1 MNQKIEIENRNQQ
14 MNWGIE
20 MENRNWKLKLL
31 GMFSSIGIVFLIFW
45 ILVDIFICKIDISDS
60 DSENTN
66 SDSENTNPKIENEI
80 QNSGRLPGDDVE
92 ASGFAGNWNEDFDN
106 ENEIQ
111 ILNLT
116 MVEYSRPPFFNLTEA
131 ERKTI
136 QYIVAGEAKG
146 EPMEGKMAVA
156 QCILHG
162 MVKSNWSA
170 ERVRIEYQYSGWDDE
185 LENVNPEA
193 WAEVVEAVS
202 RVFDDGELISDK
214 PILYFYAPKR
224 VSSDWHESLNFSCEL
239 SNHRFF
245 YLDEDVNADWFLNL
259 RKDV

>member
-45 ILVDIFICKIDISDS
+45 ILVDIFICKIDIS
-60 DSENTN
+60 N
-66 SDSENTNPKIENEI
+66 SDSENTNQKIENEI
-80 QNSGRLPGDDVE
+80 QDDGRLPGDDVE
-92 ASGFAGNWNEDFDN
+92 ASGFAGNWDGDFYN

-111 ILNLT
+111 ILDLA

-131 ERKTI
+131 DRKTI

-162 MVKSNWSA
+162 MVKSDWSA

-185 LENVNPEA
+185 LENTNSEA

-214 PILYFYAPKR
+214 PILYFYAPDIT
-224 VSSDWHESLNFSCEL
+224 SSSWHESLNHAVTIEG
-239 SNHRFF
+239 HKFF

>member
-1 MNQKIEIENRNQQ
+1 
-14 MNWGIE
+14 
-20 MENRNWKLKLL
+20 MENRNRKSNLDFVSAFW
-31 GMFSSIGIVFLIFW
+31 IGICFGFLI
-45 ILVDIFICKIDISDS
+45 LALIFGIFSYGFGFEIDFYKS
-60 DSENTN
+60 N
-66 SDSENTNPKIENEI
+66 SKTEA
-80 QNSGRLPGDDVE
+80 QNSGRLLGDNIE
-92 ASGFAGNWNEDFDN
+92 ASSFAGNWDRNFDI

-111 ILNLT
+111 ILDLA
-116 MVEYSRPPFFNLTEA
+116 MVEYSRPRFFNLNDA

-156 QCILHG
+156 QCILNG
-162 MVKSNWSA
+162 MIKSNWSA
-170 ERVRIEYQYSGWDDE
+170 ERVRIEYKYSGWDDE
-185 LENVNPEA
+185 LEKSNPKA

-224 VSSDWHESLNFSCEL
+224 VSSSWHESLNHAVTIGG
-239 SNHRFF
+239 HRFF
-245 YLDEDVNADWFLNL
+245 YLDEDVNANWFLNL

>member
-1 MNQKIEIENRNQQ
+1 
-14 MNWGIE
+14 

-31 GMFSSIGIVFLIFW
+31 GTFSSIGIVFLIFW
-45 ILVDIFICKIDISDS
+45 ILVDIFICKIDIS
-60 DSENTN
+60 N

-80 QNSGRLPGDDVE
+80 QDDGRLPGDDVE

-106 ENEIQ
+106 ENEIE

-162 MVKSNWSA
+162 MVKSGWSA

-185 LENVNPEA
+185 LENANPEV

-214 PILYFYAPKR
+214 PILYFYAPDIT
-224 VSSDWHESLNFSCEL
+224 SSSWHESLNHAVTIEG
-239 SNHRFF
+239 HKFF

>member
-1 MNQKIEIENRNQQ
+1 
-14 MNWGIE
+14 
-20 MENRNWKLKLL
+20 MENRDWKLKLL

-60 DSENTN
+60 DSENA
-66 SDSENTNPKIENEI
+66 NPKIENEI

-92 ASGFAGNWNEDFDN
+92 ASGFAGNWNENFDTK
-106 ENEIQ
+106 NEIQ
-111 ILNLT
+111 ILDLA
-116 MVEYSRPPFFNLTEA
+116 MVEYSHPPFFNLTEA

-162 MVKSNWSA
+162 MVKSDWSA

-185 LENVNPEA
+185 LEKSNPKA

-202 RVFDDGELISDK
+202 SVFDDGELISDK
-214 PILYFYAPKR
+214 PILYFYAPDIT
-224 VSSDWHESLNFSCEL
+224 SSSWHESLNHAITIEG
-239 SNHRFF
+239 HKFF

-259 RKDV
+259 RKDE

>member
-1 MNQKIEIENRNQQ
+1 
-14 MNWGIE
+14 
-20 MENRNWKLKLL
+20 MENRNYKYKFEEL
-31 GMFSSIGIVFLIFW
+31 FSVIWIGIGFGFLILAL
-45 ILVDIFICKIDISDS
+45 IIGIFSYGFGFEIEICKS
-60 DSENTN
+60 
-66 SDSENTNPKIENEI
+66 NPKIENKI
-80 QNSGRLPGDDVE
+80 QDLGRIKGDNIK
-92 ASGFAGNWNEDFDN
+92 ATGYAGNWNEDFDN
-106 ENEIQ
+106 ENGIQ
-111 ILNLT
+111 ILDLA
-116 MVEYSRPPFFNLTEA
+116 MVEYSHPPFFNLTEA

-162 MVKSNWSA
+162 MAKSGWSA

-185 LENVNPEA
+185 LENTNSEA

-214 PILYFYAPKR
+214 PILYFYAPDIT
-224 VSSDWHESLNFSCEL
+224 SSSWHESLNHAVTIGG
-239 SNHRFF
+239 HRFF

>member
-1 MNQKIEIENRNQQ
+1 
-14 MNWGIE
+14 

-60 DSENTN
+60 DSENA
-66 SDSENTNPKIENEI
+66 NPKIENKI
-80 QNSGRLPGDDVE
+80 QDDGRLPGDDVE
-92 ASGFAGNWNEDFDN
+92 ASGFAGNWNEDFDTK
-106 ENEIQ
+106 NEIQ
-111 ILNLT
+111 ILDLA
-116 MVEYSRPPFFNLTEA
+116 MVEYSHPPFFNLTEA
-131 ERKTI
+131 DRKTI

-156 QCILHG
+156 QCILHS

-185 LENVNPEA
+185 LENANPEA

-214 PILYFYAPKR
+214 PILYFYAPNV
-224 VSSDWHESLNFSCEL
+224 VSSSWHESLNHAVTIEG
-239 SNHRFF
+239 HKFF

-259 RKDV
+259 RKGV

>member
-1 MNQKIEIENRNQQ
+1 

-20 MENRNWKLKLL
+20 MENRNQKLNLD
-31 GMFSSIGIVFLIFW
+31 FVSAFWIGICFGFLI
-45 ILVDIFICKIDISDS
+45 LALIFGIFSCGFGFEIDFGKSN
-60 DSENTN
+60 SE
-66 SDSENTNPKIENEI
+66 IEI
-80 QNSGRLPGDDVE
+80 QNSGRLLGDDVE
-92 ASGFAGNWNEDFDN
+92 ASGFAGNWEGNFDI

-111 ILNLT
+111 ILDLA
-116 MVEYSRPPFFNLTEA
+116 MVEYSRPPFFNLTKA

-162 MVKSNWSA
+162 MVKSGWST

-214 PILYFYAPKR
+214 PILYFYAPKY
-224 VSSDWHESLNFSCEL
+224 SDGKWHKTLEFAFEISG
-239 SNHRFF
+239 HRFF

>member
-1 MNQKIEIENRNQQ
+1 MNQKIEIENRNRQ

-60 DSENTN
+60 DSENA
-66 SDSENTNPKIENEI
+66 NPKIENEI
-80 QNSGRLPGDDVE
+80 QDDGRLPGDDVE
-92 ASGFAGNWNEDFDN
+92 ASGFAGNWDF
-106 ENEIQ
+106 ENETGIYY
-111 ILNLT
+111 LESS
-116 MVEYSRPPFFNLTEA
+116 MVEYNARPVFFNLTED
-131 ERKTI
+131 ERQTI

-146 EPMEGKMAVA
+146 ESMEGKMAVT

-162 MVKSNWSA
+162 MVKSGWSA

-185 LENVNPEA
+185 LEKSNPEA

-214 PILYFYAPKR
+214 PILYFYAPDV
-224 VSSDWHESLNFSCEL
+224 VSSSWHESLN
-239 SNHRFF
+239 HDVTIGGHKFF
-245 YLDEDVNADWFLNL
+245 YLDEDVNANWFLNL
-259 RKDV
+259 RKDG

>member
-20 MENRNWKLKLL
+20 MENRNYKSNLDFVSAFW
-31 GMFSSIGIVFLIFW
+31 IGICFGFLILAL
-45 ILVDIFICKIDISDS
+45 IIGIFSYGFGFEIDFEKSN
-60 DSENTN
+60 SET
-66 SDSENTNPKIENEI
+66 EI
-80 QNSGRLPGDDVE
+80 QNSGHLPGDDVE
-92 ASGFAGNWNEDFDN
+92 ATGYAGNWNGNFDI

-111 ILNLT
+111 ILDLA
-116 MVEYSRPPFFNLTEA
+116 MVEYSHPPFFNLAEA

-156 QCILHG
+156 QCILNG
-162 MVKSNWSA
+162 MVKSNWTA
-170 ERVRIEYQYSGWDDE
+170 EKVRIEYQYSGWDDE
-185 LENVNPEA
+185 LEKSNSEA
-193 WAEVVEAVS
+193 WVEVVEAVS

-214 PILYFYAPKR
+214 PILYFYAPDIT
-224 VSSDWHESLNFSCEL
+224 SSSWHESLNHAITIEG
-239 SNHRFF
+239 HKFF

-259 RKDV
+259 RKDG

>member
-1 MNQKIEIENRNQQ
+1 
-14 MNWGIE
+14 
-20 MENRNWKLKLL
+20 MENRNWELKLL

-66 SDSENTNPKIENEI
+66 PKIENKI
-80 QNSGRLPGDDVE
+80 QDDGRLPGDDVE
-92 ASGFAGNWNEDFDN
+92 ASGFAGNWNEDFYN

-111 ILNLT
+111 ILNLA
-116 MVEYSRPPFFNLTEA
+116 MVEYSRPPFFNLTETD
-131 ERKTI
+131 RKTI

-146 EPMEGKMAVA
+146 EPMKGKMAVA

-162 MVKSNWSA
+162 MVKSDWSA

-185 LENVNPEA
+185 LENENPEA

-214 PILYFYAPKR
+214 PILYFYAPDIT
-224 VSSDWHESLNFSCEL
+224 SSSWHESLNHAVTIGG
-239 SNHRFF
+239 HRFF

>member
-14 MNWGIE
+14 MNWRIE
-20 MENRNWKLKLL
+20 MENRNQKSNLDFVSAFW
-31 GMFSSIGIVFLIFW
+31 IGICFGFLILAL
-45 ILVDIFICKIDISDS
+45 IIGIFSYGFGFEIDFEKSN
-60 DSENTN
+60 SET
-66 SDSENTNPKIENEI
+66 EI
-80 QNSGRLPGDDVE
+80 QNSGHLPGDDVE
-92 ASGFAGNWNEDFDN
+92 ATGYAGNWNGNFDI

-111 ILNLT
+111 ILDLA
-116 MVEYSRPPFFNLTEA
+116 MVEYSHPPFFNLAEA
-131 ERKTI
+131 DRKTI

-156 QCILHG
+156 QCILNG

-185 LENVNPEA
+185 LENTNSEA

-214 PILYFYAPKR
+214 PILYFYAPEY
-224 VSSDWHESLNFSCEL
+224 SSGKWHETLEFSFEL
-239 SNHRFF
+239 SGHRFF
-245 YLDEDVNADWFLNL
+245 YLKEDVSADWFLKL
-259 RKDV
+259 KE

>member
-1 MNQKIEIENRNQQ
+1 
-14 MNWGIE
+14 

-60 DSENTN
+60 DSENA
-66 SDSENTNPKIENEI
+66 NPKIENEI
-80 QNSGRLPGDDVE
+80 QDDGRLPGDDVE

-136 QYIVAGEAKG
+136 QYIVAGETKG
-146 EPMEGKMAVA
+146 ESMEGKMAVA
-156 QCILHG
+156 QCILNG

-185 LENVNPEA
+185 LENMNPEA

-214 PILYFYAPKR
+214 PILYFYAPNV
-224 VSSDWHESLNFSCEL
+224 VSSSWHESLN
-239 SNHRFF
+239 HAVTIGGHKFF

>member
-1 MNQKIEIENRNQQ
+1 MKNRNQKL
-14 MNWGIE
+14 NLDFVSAFWVGIGFGF
-20 MENRNWKLKLL
+20 LILAL
-31 GMFSSIGIVFLIFW
+31 IIGIFSYGFG
-45 ILVDIFICKIDISDS
+45 FEIDFGKSDS
-60 DSENTN
+60 
-66 SDSENTNPKIENEI
+66 KIEI

-92 ASGFAGNWNEDFDN
+92 ATGFAGNWNENFDT
-106 ENEIQ
+106 ENEIE
-111 ILNLT
+111 ILDLK

-146 EPMEGKMAVA
+146 EPIEGKMAVA

-162 MVKSNWSA
+162 MVKSDWSA

-214 PILYFYAPKR
+214 PILYFYAPKH
-224 VSSDWHESLNFSCEL
+224 SDGKWHKTLEFAFEISG
-239 SNHRFF
+239 HRFF

>member
-1 MNQKIEIENRNQQ
+1 
-14 MNWGIE
+14 

-45 ILVDIFICKIDISDS
+45 ILVDIFICKIDIS
-60 DSENTN
+60 N
-66 SDSENTNPKIENEI
+66 SDSENTNPKIENKI
-80 QNSGRLPGDDVE
+80 QDDGRLPGDDVE

-111 ILNLT
+111 ILDLA
-116 MVEYSRPPFFNLTEA
+116 MVEYSHPPFFNLTEA
-131 ERKTI
+131 DRKTI

-156 QCILHG
+156 QCILHS

-214 PILYFYAPKR
+214 PILYFYAPDIT
-224 VSSDWHESLNFSCEL
+224 SSSWHESLNHAITIGG
-239 SNHRFF
+239 HRLF

>member
-1 MNQKIEIENRNQQ
+1 MKNQ
-14 MNWGIE
+14 
-20 MENRNWKLKLL
+20 NWKLKLL

-45 ILVDIFICKIDISDS
+45 ILVDIFNCKIDISD
-60 DSENTN
+60 

-80 QNSGRLPGDDVE
+80 QDDGRLPGDDVE
-92 ASGFAGNWNEDFDN
+92 ASGFAGNWNEDFYN
-106 ENEIQ
+106 ENEIE

-116 MVEYSRPPFFNLTEA
+116 MVEYSHPPFFNLTKA

-162 MVKSNWSA
+162 MAKSGWSA

-185 LENVNPEA
+185 LENTNPEA

-214 PILYFYAPKR
+214 PILYFYAPDIT
-224 VSSDWHESLNFSCEL
+224 SSSWHESLNHAVTIEG
-239 SNHRFF
+239 HRFF

>member
-1 MNQKIEIENRNQQ
+1 MGNQ
-14 MNWGIE
+14 
-20 MENRNWKLKLL
+20 NWKLKLL

-66 SDSENTNPKIENEI
+66 PKIENEI
-80 QNSGRLPGDDVE
+80 QDDGRLPGDDVE
-92 ASGFAGNWNEDFDN
+92 ASGFAGNWNEDFYN
-106 ENEIQ
+106 ENEIE

-116 MVEYSRPPFFNLTEA
+116 MVEYSHPPFFNLTDA
-131 ERKTI
+131 DRKTI

-146 EPMEGKMAVA
+146 EPIEGKMAVA

-162 MVKSNWSA
+162 MVKSGWSA

-185 LENVNPEA
+185 LENANPEV

-214 PILYFYAPKR
+214 PILYFYAPDIT
-224 VSSDWHESLNFSCEL
+224 SSSWHESLNHAITIEG
-239 SNHRFF
+239 HRFF
-245 YLDEDVNADWFLNL
+245 YLDEDIYADWFLNL
-259 RKDV
+259 RKDA

>member
-1 MNQKIEIENRNQQ
+1 
-14 MNWGIE
+14 
-20 MENRNWKLKLL
+20 MENRNYKYRHEELISGIW
-31 GMFSSIGIVFLIFW
+31 IGICIGLLISALIFG
-45 ILVDIFICKIDISDS
+45 IFGCGFGFEIDFGKS
-60 DSENTN
+60 N
-66 SDSENTNPKIENEI
+66 SENEI

-106 ENEIQ
+106 ENENQ
-111 ILNLT
+111 ILDLA
-116 MVEYSRPPFFNLTEA
+116 MVKYSHPPFFNLTEA

-214 PILYFYAPKR
+214 PILYFYAPDIT
-224 VSSDWHESLNFSCEL
+224 SSSWHESLNHAVTIEG
-239 SNHRFF
+239 HKFF

>member
-1 MNQKIEIENRNQQ
+1 MNQKIEIENRNRQ

-20 MENRNWKLKLL
+20 MENRNWELKLL
-31 GMFSSIGIVFLIFW
+31 GMLSSIGVVFLIFW
-45 ILVDIFICKIDISDS
+45 ILVDIFVFKIDISDS
-60 DSENTN
+60 DFENA
-66 SDSENTNPKIENEI
+66 NPKIENEI
-80 QNSGRLPGDDVE
+80 QDDGRLPGDDVE
-92 ASGFAGNWNEDFDN
+92 ASGFAGNWNEDFYN

-116 MVEYSRPPFFNLTEA
+116 MVKYSHPPFFNLTEA

-214 PILYFYAPKR
+214 PILYFYAPDIT
-224 VSSDWHESLNFSCEL
+224 SSSWHESLNHDVTL
-239 SNHRFF
+239 GGHKFF

-259 RKDV
+259 KKEV

>member
-20 MENRNWKLKLL
+20 MENRNYKSNLDFVSAFW
-31 GMFSSIGIVFLIFW
+31 IGICFGFLILAL
-45 ILVDIFICKIDISDS
+45 IIGIFSYGFGFEIDFEKSN
-60 DSENTN
+60 SET
-66 SDSENTNPKIENEI
+66 EI
-80 QNSGRLPGDDVE
+80 QNSGHLPGDDVE
-92 ASGFAGNWNEDFDN
+92 ATGYAGNWNGNFDI

-111 ILNLT
+111 ILDLA
-116 MVEYSRPPFFNLTEA
+116 MVEYSHPPFFNLAEA

-156 QCILHG
+156 QCILNG
-162 MVKSNWSA
+162 MVKSNWTA
-170 ERVRIEYQYSGWDDE
+170 EKVRIEYQYSGWDDE
-185 LENVNPEA
+185 LENTNSEA

-214 PILYFYAPKR
+214 PILYFYAPDIT
-224 VSSDWHESLNFSCEL
+224 SSSWHESLNHAVTIGG
-239 SNHRFF
+239 HRFF

>member
-1 MNQKIEIENRNQQ
+1 
-14 MNWGIE
+14 
-20 MENRNWKLKLL
+20 MENRNYKYRHEELISGIW
-31 GMFSSIGIVFLIFW
+31 IGICIGLLISALIFG
-45 ILVDIFICKIDISDS
+45 IFGCGFGFEIDFGKS
-60 DSENTN
+60 N
-66 SDSENTNPKIENEI
+66 SENEI

-92 ASGFAGNWNEDFDN
+92 ASGFAGNWDEDFYN
-106 ENEIQ
+106 ENETQ
-111 ILNLT
+111 ILDLA
-116 MVEYSRPPFFNLTEA
+116 MVEYSHPPFFNLTEA
-131 ERKTI
+131 DRKTI
-136 QYIVAGEAKG
+136 QYMVAGEAKG

-214 PILYFYAPKR
+214 PILYFYAPDIT
-224 VSSDWHESLNFSCEL
+224 SSSWHESLNHAVTIEG
-239 SNHRFF
+239 HKFF

>member
-1 MNQKIEIENRNQQ
+1 MNQKIEIENRNRQ

-20 MENRNWKLKLL
+20 MENRNQKLNLD
-31 GMFSSIGIVFLIFW
+31 FVSAFWIGICFGFLI
-45 ILVDIFICKIDISDS
+45 LALIFGIFSCGFGFEIEICKS
-60 DSENTN
+60 
-66 SDSENTNPKIENEI
+66 NPKIESKI
-80 QNSGRLPGDDVE
+80 QDSGRIKGDNIE
-92 ASGFAGNWNEDFDN
+92 ATGYAGNWNGNFDIEN
-106 ENEIQ
+106 ENQ
-111 ILNLT
+111 ILDLE
-116 MVEYSRPPFFNLTEA
+116 MVEYSHPPFFNLTEA
-131 ERKTI
+131 DRKTI

-162 MVKSNWSA
+162 MVKSDWSA

-185 LENVNPEA
+185 LENTNSEA

-214 PILYFYAPKR
+214 PILYFYAPDIT
-224 VSSDWHESLNFSCEL
+224 SSSWHESLNFSCEL

-245 YLDEDVNADWFLNL
+245 YLDEDVNAGWFLNL
-259 RKDV
+259 RKGV

>member
-1 MNQKIEIENRNQQ
+1 

-20 MENRNWKLKLL
+20 MENRNQKLNLD
-31 GMFSSIGIVFLIFW
+31 FVSAFWIGICFGFLI
-45 ILVDIFICKIDISDS
+45 LALIFGIFSCGFGFEIDFGKSN
-60 DSENTN
+60 SEI
-66 SDSENTNPKIENEI
+66 KI

-92 ASGFAGNWNEDFDN
+92 ASGFAGNWNEDFEG
-106 ENEIQ
+106 ENGIEI
-111 ILNLT
+111 LDLK
-116 MVEYSRPPFFNLTEA
+116 MVKYSRPPFFNLTEA
-131 ERKTI
+131 DRKTI

-146 EPMEGKMAVA
+146 EPIEGKMAVA

-162 MVKSNWSA
+162 MVKSGWSA

-214 PILYFYAPKR
+214 PILYFYAPKY
-224 VSSDWHESLNFSCEL
+224 SDGKWHKTLEFA
-239 SNHRFF
+239 F
-245 YLDEDVNADWFLNL
+245 
-259 RKDV
+259 

>member
-1 MNQKIEIENRNQQ
+1 
-14 MNWGIE
+14 

-60 DSENTN
+60 DS
-66 SDSENTNPKIENEI
+66 DSENTNPKTENEI
-80 QNSGRLPGDDVE
+80 QDDGRLPGDDVE
-92 ASGFAGNWNEDFDN
+92 ASGFAGNWNEDFYN
-106 ENEIQ
+106 ENEIE
-111 ILNLT
+111 ILNLA
-116 MVEYSRPPFFNLTEA
+116 MVEYSHPPFFNLTEA
-131 ERKTI
+131 DRKTI

-146 EPMEGKMAVA
+146 EPTEGKMAVA

-185 LENVNPEA
+185 LENANPEA

-214 PILYFYAPKR
+214 PILYFYAPNV
-224 VSSDWHESLNFSCEL
+224 VSSSWHESLNHAVTIEG
-239 SNHRFF
+239 HKFF

-259 RKDV
+259 RKGV

>member
-1 MNQKIEIENRNQQ
+1 
-14 MNWGIE
+14 
-20 MENRNWKLKLL
+20 MENQNWKLKLL

-60 DSENTN
+60 DSENA
-66 SDSENTNPKIENEI
+66 NPKIENEI
-80 QNSGRLPGDDVE
+80 QDDGRLPGDDVE
-92 ASGFAGNWNEDFDN
+92 ASGFAGNWNEDFYN
-106 ENEIQ
+106 ENEIE
-111 ILNLT
+111 ILDLA
-116 MVEYSRPPFFNLTEA
+116 MVEYSHSPFFNLTEA
-131 ERKTI
+131 ERKMI

-162 MVKSNWSA
+162 MVKSGWSA

-185 LENVNPEA
+185 LENVNSEA

-214 PILYFYAPKR
+214 PILYFYAPNIT
-224 VSSDWHESLNFSCEL
+224 SSSWHESLNHAVTIEG
-239 SNHRFF
+239 HRFF

>member
-1 MNQKIEIENRNQQ
+1 

-20 MENRNWKLKLL
+20 MENRNQKLNLD
-31 GMFSSIGIVFLIFW
+31 FVSAFWIGIGFGFLI
-45 ILVDIFICKIDISDS
+45 LALIFGIFSYGFGFEIEISKS
-60 DSENTN
+60 
-66 SDSENTNPKIENEI
+66 NPKIENKI
-80 QNSGRLPGDDVE
+80 QDSGRIKGDDIE
-92 ASGFAGNWNEDFDN
+92 ATGYAGNWNGNFDN

-111 ILNLT
+111 ILDLK

-131 ERKTI
+131 DRKTI

-156 QCILHG
+156 QCILNG
-162 MVKSNWSA
+162 MVKSGWSA

-185 LENVNPEA
+185 LENANPEA

-214 PILYFYAPKR
+214 PILYFYAPNV
-224 VSSDWHESLNFSCEL
+224 VSSSWHESLN
-239 SNHRFF
+239 HAITIGGHKFF

-259 RKDV
+259 RKGV

>member
-1 MNQKIEIENRNQQ
+1 
-14 MNWGIE
+14 

-45 ILVDIFICKIDISDS
+45 ILVDIFICKIDIS
-60 DSENTN
+60 N
-66 SDSENTNPKIENEI
+66 SDSENANPKIENGI
-80 QNSGRLPGDDVE
+80 QDSGRLPGDDVE
-92 ASGFAGNWNEDFDN
+92 ASGYAGNWDGNFDG
-106 ENEIQ
+106 EIEFE
-111 ILNLT
+111 ILDLA
-116 MVEYSRPPFFNLTEA
+116 MVEYSRPRFFNLTEA

-146 EPMEGKMAVA
+146 ESMEGKMAVA

-185 LENVNPEA
+185 LGNVNPEA

-214 PILYFYAPKR
+214 PILYFYAPDITL
-224 VSSDWHESLNFSCEL
+224 SSWHESLNHAVTIGG
-239 SNHRFF
+239 HRFF

>member
-20 MENRNWKLKLL
+20 MENRNWELKLL

-60 DSENTN
+60 G
-66 SDSENTNPKIENEI
+66 SENTNPKIENEI
-80 QNSGRLPGDDVE
+80 QDDGRLPGDDVE

-106 ENEIQ
+106 ENEIE

-131 ERKTI
+131 DRKTI

-185 LENVNPEA
+185 LENVNLEA
-193 WAEVVEAVS
+193 WAEVIEAVS

-214 PILYFYAPKR
+214 PILYFYAPKY
-224 VSSDWHESLNFSCEL
+224 SDGKWHKTLEFAFEISG
-239 SNHRFF
+239 HRFF

-259 RKDV
+259 RKDG